1 MCPATRGVR
10 CDLPTTVDALLNY
23 HVQGNTSLASPA
35 LWDMMGS
42 CKTKVALGTFAGEGG
57 RECAASSWES
67 WSCLFRFQPPAFSLC
82 TSPPLPPPLP
92 CPHPTCP
99 HVPRRRSS
107 PLRPRQRGPVRLLSH
122 HLLGSGVGR
131 QLEST

>member
-82 TSPPLPPPLP
+82 TSPPLPPPFHAP
-92 CPHPTCP
+92 TPRAPMCPGAA
-99 HVPRRRSS
+99 VPRYALVNADRYGYYRTTYSA
-107 PLRPRQRGPVRLLSH
+107 QVWG
-122 HLLGSGVGR
+122 GS
-131 QLEST
+131 